1 MSVWSQLVGQN
12 RLRPKLERAASDPSG
27 SYLFVGPPGVGKAV
41 AARLFAAAQ
50 LCPDACGSCT
60 TCSRVL
66 RGIHPD
72 VQSFEPEG
80 YTYRVEI
87 IREVV
92 ASAALSP
99 LEAERRVFILEEAD
113 RITERSQNALLKA
126 LEEPNPRVTWVLLAD
141 SLDPFLPTILSRC
154 SIVEFAPIPADE
166 VEDLIGSRFDLEPSE
181 SALITRNAR
190 GDIDRAIA
198 LASNPHART
207 LRLDACEAALSS
219 MTPGRA
225 MAIASR
231 LTESVAAQK
240 VVEEESQSAELEM
253 FDETAGTGRGVASVR
268 KRIQDR
274 HKRSLRRTETDV
286 YLDFIFWI
294 GLAFRDIA
302 TVTAGAPIETL
313 VLSDLEERLQSA
325 APSRSTAEW
334 LRLADACQRAR
345 LAIIENANAPLT
357 TEALLLSMTA
367 KRVAIDV

>member
-1 MSVWSQLVGQN
+1 MTVWAQLVGQS
-12 RLRPKLERAASDPSG
+12 RLRPKLGKAASDPSG

-50 LCPDACGSCT
+50 LCPDACGTCSV
-60 TCSRVL
+60 CSRVL

-72 VQSFEPEG
+72 VQTFEPEG

-87 IREVV
+87 IRDVV

-126 LEEPNPRVTWVLLAD
+126 LEEPNPRVSWVLLAD

-154 SIVEFAPIPADE
+154 SIIEFAPIPAGE
-166 VEDLIGSRFDLEPSE
+166 VESLIGSQFDLPASE

-198 LASNPHART
+198 LASSPHARA
-207 LRLDACEAALSS
+207 LRLDAAGAALKS
-219 MTPGRA
+219 MTPRRA
-225 MAIASR
+225 MEIAAQ

-240 VVEEESQSAELEM
+240 LVEEESQRAELEM

-268 KRIQDR
+268 KRIIDR
-274 HKRSLRRTETDV
+274 HKRALRRTETDV

-294 GLAFRDIA
+294 GLAFRDLSI
-302 TVTAGAPIETL
+302 VTAGGPAETL
-313 VLSDLEERLQSA
+313 IFSDLEEGFRLA
-325 APSRSTAEW
+325 ASTRSTAEW
-334 LRLADACQRAR
+334 LFLADACQRAR

-357 TEALLLSMTA
+357 TEALLLSMTS